1 MVYVLSKVNP
11 LILFTE
17 LTGYC
22 RRNQKYMNT
31 MRRKI
36 YKFLMPEYV
45 VRMITAKFDMVKQIL
60 KKCYTIKIISVVE
73 YN

>member
-1 MVYVLSKVNP
+1 MVYVLSEANP

-22 RRNQKYMNT
+22 GRNEKYMNT

-45 VRMITAKFDMVKQIL
+45 VRIITAKFDMVK
-60 KKCYTIKIISVVE
+60 
-73 YN
+73 